1 MAIPAAQNF
10 QVSGIGGAGA
20 SGQGKK
26 YIPGMNQMGSSG
38 TETMAQQSGAS
49 MYKQPDSPKLSSI
62 AAATDPTQ
70 LPQEDV
76 LNGLSPLGQPNNFA
90 GLPQESNEDPD
101 VQAIIENLPLLEFWA
116 SQPGSSQGTRDY
128 VQYLRSNLMPPE
140 NGMAI

>member
-10 QVSGIGGAGA
+10 KVSGIGGAGA

-26 YIPGMNQMGSSG
+26 YIPGMNEMGSSG
-38 TETMAQQSGAS
+38 TETMAQQSGAT
-49 MYKQPDSPKLSSI
+49 MYKQPNSPKLNSI
-62 AAATDPTQ
+62 ATITDPSQ
-70 LPQEDV
+70 FPEEDV
-76 LNGLSPLGQPNNFA
+76 LSGLSPLGQPNNFA
-90 GLPQESNEDPD
+90 GLPQEPNQDPD

>member
-38 TETMAQQSGAS
+38 TETMAQQSGAT
-49 MYKQPDSPKLSSI
+49 MYKEPDSPKLNSI
-62 AAATDPTQ
+62 ATITDPSQ
-70 LPQEDV
+70 FPEEDV
-76 LNGLSPLGQPNNFA
+76 LSGLSPLGQPNNFA
-90 GLPQESNEDPD
+90 GLPQEPNEDPD

>member
-10 QVSGIGGAGA
+10 KVSGTGGAGT

-26 YIPGMNQMGSSG
+26 YIPGMNKMGSSG
-38 TETMAQQSGAS
+38 TETMAQQSGAT
-49 MYKQPDSPKLSSI
+49 MYKQPNSPKLNSI
-62 AAATDPTQ
+62 ATITDPSQ
-70 LPQEDV
+70 FPEEDV
-76 LNGLSPLGQPNNFA
+76 LSGLSPLGQPNNFA
-90 GLPQESNEDPD
+90 GFPQEPNQDPD